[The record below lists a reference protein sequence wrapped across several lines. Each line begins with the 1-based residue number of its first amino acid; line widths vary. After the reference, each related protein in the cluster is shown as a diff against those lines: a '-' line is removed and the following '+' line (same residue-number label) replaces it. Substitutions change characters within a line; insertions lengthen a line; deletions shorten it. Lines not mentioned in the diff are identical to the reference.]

1 MAIIATAMFILMICI
16 LSRAAFFSFAISFFL
31 LAMKVVRVKNIVRK
45 YGAYIA
51 LAVILVGMGTY
62 LVKKPSADG
71 RLLMA
76 RVCIS
81 MIKNAGVT
89 GCGLG
94 SFEGRY
100 GEAQAVYFSQFLS
113 DDSDLADIDRIP
125 QKMRMVAD
133 CPNYAFNE
141 YLQLGVECGP
151 IVMALVIII
160 IVSGIIVS
168 YRKDSI
174 WCYPMIVIATFSCF
188 SYPFEVDLLL
198 LLFTVF
204 WASNTSGKDYSGVD
218 SFFYTLMIVILV
230 CVYNSYDREVET
242 KDSKYLPFRL
252 EELCR
257 NRKRLYFVSS
267 SAIQDG
273 LYDEFELFAYGKFL
287 NSQNQYVKSDSI
299 LALGIQISSDPMF
312 WNVMGNNSLAQGKF
326 REAEERYKHAFY
338 MVPNRLYPL
347 YLLAKLYYTE
357 GDSAR
362 FLKMADLIETF
373 EPKIE
378 SIKTERLRSEI
389 REIKT
394 TYQK

>member
-1 MAIIATAMFILMICI
+1 MAIIATAMFILMVCI
-16 LSRAAFFSFAISFFL
+16 LSRAAFFSFAISLFL
-31 LAMKVVRVKNIVRK
+31 FAMKAVRIRNNVRK
-45 YGAYIA
+45 YRVYIA
-51 LAVILVGMGTY
+51 LAVILVGMCTY

-76 RVCIS
+76 RVCLS
-81 MIKNAGVT
+81 MIKNVGVT
-89 GCGLG
+89 GVGLG
-94 SFEGRY
+94 NFEGRY

-125 QKMRMVAD
+125 RIMRMAAD

-151 IVMALVIII
+151 IVMVLVVIMII
-160 IVSGIIVS
+160 SGIIVS
-168 YRKDSI
+168 YRKDNI
-174 WCYPMIVIATFSCF
+174 WCYPMIAIATFSCF

-198 LLFTVF
+198 LLLTFF
-204 WASNTSGKDYSGVD
+204 LASNTTGKVYPGVD
-218 SFFYTLMIVILV
+218 SFFYALMIAILV
-230 CVYNSYDREVET
+230 CVYNSYDREVVT
-242 KDSKYLPFRL
+242 KDSKYLSVRL

-287 NSQNQYVKSDSI
+287 NSQKQYAKSDSV

-312 WNVMGNNSLAQGKF
+312 WNVMGNNSLALGKY

-347 YLLAKLYYTE
+347 CLLAKLYHAE
-357 GDSAR
+357 GDTAR
-362 FLKMADLIETF
+362 FLKMADVVETF
-373 EPKIE
+373 VPKVE
-378 SIKTERLRSEI
+378 SVNTEMLRSEI

-394 TYQK
+394 TYQE